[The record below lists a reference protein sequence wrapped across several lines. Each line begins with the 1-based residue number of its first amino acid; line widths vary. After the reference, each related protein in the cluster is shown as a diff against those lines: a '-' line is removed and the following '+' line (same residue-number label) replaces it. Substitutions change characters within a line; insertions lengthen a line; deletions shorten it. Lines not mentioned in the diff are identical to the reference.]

1 MLLQAKQLGRE
12 RDVAVTTL
20 AQMKSVGSHK
30 EGLLQTTS
38 EMRQSESDDLRRR
51 LGLHVTPQKY
61 FFLNLTKQNDNYDVC
76 TIEYRYWKKSVKR
89 WN

>member
-20 AQMKSVGSHK
+20 AQMKSAGSHK

-38 EMRQSESDDLRRR
+38 EMRQSEAVDLKRR
-51 LGLHVTPQKY
+51 LGLQAKVIFTCQ
-61 FFLNLTKQNDNYDVC
+61 
-76 TIEYRYWKKSVKR
+76 
-89 WN
+89 